1 MCSLCHSRWHTD
13 FKSALLYKIDAFSLI
28 TIFVKRLTILKL
40 NWFCEEEKFF
50 ELVLGHVSEDSKL
63 RQYGCFGLDVLLD
76 CFVDDPGVVDI
87 ANTQ

>member
-13 FKSALLYKIDAFSLI
+13 FKSTLLYKIDAFSLI
-28 TIFVKRLTILKL
+28 TVFVKCLTILKL

-50 ELVLGHVSEDSKL
+50 KLVLGHVSEDSKL
-63 RQYGCFGLDVLLD
+63 RQYSCFGLDVLLD
-76 CFVDDPGVVDI
+76 RFVDDPGVVNI